1 MISDVN
7 DYTFGSESNLR
18 TTISEI
24 ISCSEDEKDII
35 KGINNVVSEACE
47 RDESNNDETHFCKNA
62 VMHILNE
69 TSLFDRGNTGK
80 LDEYNLIYI
89 FKYLGISVRYNLITH
104 KLEVSGDIIENYGRD
119 NANFSLVT
127 FLDNTLNLK
136 RCTCARIERLMQNI
150 GFDNRYNPVLDL
162 IRSKKWDNK
171 DRLHVL
177 FDDLMQIPKED
188 EFSRTLVKKWL
199 MQAYCGLFNNSQEPF
214 SLDNVLVLA
223 GDQGL
228 GKTRLFEKLAM
239 NRLYF
244 GEGAKFDSKD
254 KDTLIQS
261 TSKWI
266 TELGEIGRT
275 IKAKEMNS
283 LKAFISSSID
293 EYRQPYGA
301 TSVSYPRMT
310 SLCGTSND
318 IDYLVDETG
327 NRRFWT
333 VTLSKRIDISS
344 ETFRSFDSQQL
355 WAQIAV
361 IVEEERER
369 LKCGY
374 DRVFR
379 LTQDEYQKLNEKNVH
394 HMKSLPGEDEVR
406 DIFERAAQPN
416 VNGISYAYKK
426 MTVSEFIEIHNLKYS
441 SAQIGRVFK
450 AIGIIQHKSNGN
462 RFYHLPYKIFN
473 NSVYIKDNI
482 SQ

>member
-1 MISDVN
+1 MISIVD
-7 DYTFGSESNLR
+7 DYIFSSEAHLR
-18 TTISEI
+18 STITDI
-24 ISCSEDEKDII
+24 ISNPEDENSII
-35 KGINNVVSEACE
+35 KGINNIISAACE
-47 RDESNNDETHFCKNA
+47 RDKSNNDKTHFCKNA

-89 FKYLGISVRYNLITH
+89 FMYLGISVRYNLITH

-150 GFDNRYNPVLDL
+150 GFDNCYNPVLDL

-361 IVEEERER
+361 IVEVERER

-394 HMKSLPGEDEVR
+394 HMKSLPGQDEVE
-406 DIFERAAQPN
+406 DIFERAVQPN
-416 VNGISYAYKK
+416 KDGISYKHKY
-426 MTVSEFIEIHNLKYS
+426 MTISEFIEIHNLKYTA
-441 SAQIGRVFK
+441 AQIGRVFK
-450 AIGIIQHKSNGN
+450 AKGIIQHRTKKD
-462 RFYHLPYKIFN
+462 RLYYLPYK
-473 NSVYIKDNI
+473 VYGYSSHKDNTI